1 MERRRDGE
9 GEKKELEIMELE
21 LQGIGAELE
30 STYKFERQNFRTD
43 RRIAPK
49 FGTHVPID
57 TLTII
62 G

>member
-1 MERRRDGE
+1 MLSYQISPTFVP
-9 GEKKELEIMELE
+9 KISL
-21 LQGIGAELE
+21 
-30 STYKFERQNFRTD
+30 STYKFERQNFRTG

-57 TLTII
+57 TLTLI